1 MPAITLPTLK
11 WGKRKERSQMAEVF
25 TEDGRIATYE
35 FDVLQTCI
43 DEPDKGIAFM
53 LDAENQFSGDGGVW
67 YQILWERTCYPVSMI
82 VTGKDPDLE
91 KLMNQI
97 PAETYDRESE
107 LQLNKVNKANK
118 MTPWL
123 WIISIVV
130 SGFIVIAGLRYLG

>member
-97 PAETYDRESE
+97 HSETYDRESE